1 MSISIYQ
8 LNQLLLKE
16 LHMSYFNQAITPDA
30 HGEPYTIVRDP
41 VSAKRIVKSGAY
53 LVTISSILVKK
64 SLNPNSQAK
73 KVSIKYTTDK
83 GFTGMTD
90 IPVRVANGSP
100 NNLGIATLEQLAYCC
115 LLRHTTLHRLQAP
128 SAIDNEQHWDD
139 LLEGELS
146 SIINKRCVLDIRVE
160 EVSIPNHTNRTITKR
175 TKQFIDYILTK
186 DWWDTPLNARSYL
199 NTTSIVGDI
208 HAESN
213 I

>member
-1 MSISIYQ
+1 
-8 LNQLLLKE
+8 
-16 LHMSYFNQAITPDA
+16 MSYFNQAITPDA
-30 HGEPYTIVRDP
+30 HGEPYTIVREP
-41 VSAKRIVKSGAY
+41 ASAKRIVKSGAY

-100 NNLGIATLEQLAYCC
+100 NNLGIATLEQLAKCC
-115 LLRHTTLHRLQAP
+115 LLRDTTLWRLKAP
-128 SAIDNEQHWDD
+128 SAIDNVRHWDD
-139 LLEGELS
+139 LLEAELS
-146 SIINKRCVLDIRVE
+146 AIIHKRCVLDIRVE
-160 EVSIPNHTNRTITKR
+160 EVSIPNHEKRTITKR

-199 NTTSIVGDI
+199 NTTSIVGEI
-208 HAESN
+208 NAESN

>member
-1 MSISIYQ
+1 
-8 LNQLLLKE
+8 
-16 LHMSYFNQAITPDA
+16 
-30 HGEPYTIVRDP
+30 
-41 VSAKRIVKSGAY
+41 
-53 LVTISSILVKK
+53 LVKK
-64 SLNPNSQAK
+64 SLNSNSQAK